1 MASNT
6 DPAISGSFLGGCCS
20 QLLEPKRRVT
30 VGLHSNAQLESWFGP
45 LVVQEFL
52 AAVALEDLRL
62 RRISRKYPGCLG
74 PANECVGTW
83 HGFCPRYLRFSGIF
97 VLRGGSGLWSVSARL
112 FDQDAIANCGLV
124 VEAFRI
130 TSSLIAP
137 ATLRSS
143 G

>member
-6 DPAISGSFLGGCCS
+6 DRAISGWFLGGCCS

-30 VGLHSNAQLESWFGP
+30 VGLHSNAELESWFGP

-52 AAVALEDLRL
+52 AAVALEDLHL
-62 RRISRKYPGCLG
+62 RRISRKYPGCPG

-97 VLRGGSGLWSVSARL
+97 VLRGGSGLWCALARL
-112 FDQDAIANCGLV
+112 CDQDKFENGGWVGDVFL
-124 VEAFRI
+124 I